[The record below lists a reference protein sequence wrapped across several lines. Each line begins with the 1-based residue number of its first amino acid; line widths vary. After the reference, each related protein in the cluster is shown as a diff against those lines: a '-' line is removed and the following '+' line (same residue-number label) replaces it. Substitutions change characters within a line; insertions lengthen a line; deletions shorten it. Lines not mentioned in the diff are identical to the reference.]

1 MGAIRRKLLR
11 DVTDAFRKL
20 LPVIGIQ
27 LLEARIDIFIGGR
40 HRLSDI
46 FQSSLAEPE
55 LT

>member
-11 DVTDAFRKL
+11 NETDALRKL

-27 LLEARIDIFIGGR
+27 LLEARIDIFVGGR

-46 FQSSLAEPE
+46 SKSSLESQN
-55 LT
+55 